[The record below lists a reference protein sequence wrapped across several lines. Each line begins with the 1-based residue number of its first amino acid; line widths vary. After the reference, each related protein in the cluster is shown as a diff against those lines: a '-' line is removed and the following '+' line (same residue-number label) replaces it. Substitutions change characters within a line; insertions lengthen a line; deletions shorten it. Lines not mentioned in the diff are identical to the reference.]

1 MRLGVSPLRTLN
13 IFLKYGTAAAF
24 FLVSAGG
31 FFVPGVM
38 AATSDRTLVD
48 AVKDKRVDFQLRAIA
63 ERADENVARGLTA
76 NALNSST
83 APIDAP
89 AEQISANYSNAL
101 PESPIDLT
109 LEGPVERGA
118 LEAIGVEVNTQA
130 GGITTAR
137 APIGL
142 LPQLLTVPGVTRVA
156 ASAPVYPMLDVSA
169 QEIDADNVW
178 GAKPPSYTGKSGKN
192 VVVGIIDTGM
202 DATHPDFR
210 DATNHTRIKWAWNQT
225 AIGTKPVGFTYGAE
239 YTQAEID
246 LGTAVINDTDGHG
259 THVAGIACGNGRATG
274 NGQPAY
280 QYVGIAPEADIVLVQ
295 IANNESGLVDG
306 VNYVFQKAAAMGKKA
321 VVNMSWSSGFGPR
334 DGSGTLD
341 AGISALCG
349 PGKLVSAAAG
359 NYGNIGVHGS
369 CNLASTGAST
379 TVQFIVPTFT
389 PSALDVE
396 YVAIEGWHDLGGA
409 FDVKLTSPSGTV
421 TPLVSPGG
429 NSGDIMNADGRIWV
443 ENDVQVT
450 AKAKRIYVYLR
461 EYNTT
466 VPKSGTW
473 SLQVTRRSGSST
485 GRCDFWVSTWRL
497 GTTTSPSFT
506 GTALDQTHTVTSP
519 ATADSVLSAG
529 AYATK
534 VRWTSRDGGTSLYSG
549 SPPLWTVANFSS
561 QGPRRDG
568 IQRPDFVA
576 PGYGVSSALAAL
588 VAAQTSSV
596 WIMPDGV
603 HRIRY
608 GTSMA
613 AAHLTGA
620 LALMLQGDPN
630 LSPSKARLTLR
641 SQAKVDTYTGAVPN
655 INYGYGK
662 LDLVASA
669 TTGVDEAA
677 IAHFAFSAPFPNPSN
692 TTSSFQFTIP
702 SADLKPANHLA
713 LEFVD
718 VRGRLVRSL
727 AVPTTFETQ
736 RITWDGKTS
745 DGSLAPAGVYFA
757 RLVINDQ
764 VAVRKFVR
772 TDI

>member
-1 MRLGVSPLRTLN
+1 VN
-13 IFLKYGTAAAF
+13 IFVTFGTAAAF
-24 FLVSAGG
+24 ILVSAGG
-31 FFVPGVM
+31 FFVPRAM
-38 AATSDRTLVD
+38 AATERTLVD
-48 AVKDKRVDFQLRAIA
+48 AGKDHRVDFHLRAIA
-63 ERADENVARGLTA
+63 ERANENAARGLTIA
-76 NALNSST
+76 AT
-83 APIDAP
+83 AGAPVDAKVEP
-89 AEQISANYSNAL
+89 LSANYSNAV
-101 PESPIDLT
+101 PESPLDLT
-109 LEGPVERGA
+109 LEGPVDRAA

-130 GGITTAR
+130 GGTTTAR

-142 LPQLLTVPGVTRVA
+142 LPQLLNVPGVTRIA
-156 ASAPVYPMLDVSA
+156 ASAPIYPMLDVSA

-178 GAKPPSYTGKSGKN
+178 GAKPPSFTGKSGRN
-192 VVVGIIDTGM
+192 VVVGIIDIGL
-202 DATHPDFR
+202 DPTHPDFK

-225 AIGTKPVGFTYGAE
+225 ALGVKPVGFTYGAE
-239 YTQAEID
+239 YTQAQID
-246 LGTAVINDTDGHG
+246 LGSGVVVTDTDGHG

-280 QYVGIAPEADIVLVQ
+280 QYVGIAPEADIVLVE
-295 IANNESGLVDG
+295 IANNESGLIDG

-349 PGKLVSAAAG
+349 PGKLVAAAAG
-359 NYGNIGVHGS
+359 NYGNIPVHGRV
-369 CNLASTGAST
+369 NLASSGAT
-379 TVQFIVPTFT
+379 TNVQFIVPTFT

-396 YVAIEGWHDLGGA
+396 YVAIEGWHDLGGI
-409 FDVKLTSPSGTV
+409 FDVKLTSPSGIA
-421 TPLVSPGG
+421 TPVVIPNGD
-429 NSGDIMNADGRIWV
+429 SGDMMTADGRIWV
-443 ENDVQVT
+443 ENDRQVT
-450 AKAKRIYVYLR
+450 AKAKRIYIYLR

-473 SLQVTRRSGSST
+473 TLQITRKAGSST
-485 GRCDFWVSTWRL
+485 GICDFWVSTWRL

-519 ATADSVLSAG
+519 ATADSVISAG

-568 IQRPDFVA
+568 VQRPDLVA
-576 PGYGVSSALAAL
+576 PGYGVSSALSNQVAL
-588 VAAQTSSV
+588 QTSSV

-630 LSPSKARLTLR
+630 LTPSKARLTLR
-641 SQAKVDTYTGAVPN
+641 QQAKVDSYTGAVPN
-655 INYGYGK
+655 ISYGYGK
-662 LDLVASA
+662 LDLVAGG
-669 TTGVDEAA
+669 TTGVDEAS
-677 IAHFAFSAPFPNPSN
+677 IAHFAFSAPFPNPSS

-702 SADLKPANHLA
+702 SADLKPTNHIA

-718 VRGRLVRSL
+718 VRGRMVR
-727 AVPTTFETQ
+727 AIAIPTTFETQ
-736 RITWDGKTS
+736 RITWDGKST
-745 DGSLAPAGVYFA
+745 DGVSAPAGVYFA
-757 RLVINDQ
+757 RLVVNDQ

-772 TDI
+772 TDM